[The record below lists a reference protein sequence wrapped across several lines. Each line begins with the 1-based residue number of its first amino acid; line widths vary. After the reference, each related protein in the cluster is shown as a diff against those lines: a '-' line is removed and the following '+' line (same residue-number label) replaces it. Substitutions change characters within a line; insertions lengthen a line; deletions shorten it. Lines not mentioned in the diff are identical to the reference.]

1 MSAMDMDYAVAVTAR
16 RTRGRAPSLVAALM
30 GALGWRADQRQRRLA
45 DLRVREL
52 EREIERLR
60 SVGGF

>member
-1 MSAMDMDYAVAVTAR
+1 MSAMDMDYAVAVTASRAR
-16 RTRGRAPSLVAALM
+16 RVAPLIGTLM
-30 GALGWRADQRQRRLA
+30 GLLGWSADQRRRRQA